1 MKQFRLKSELIW
13 MKKETGIEIYH
24 GNNRLNMLINTDDN
38 DAFFSFLQ
46 FISTVKS
53 REEINSYTSISQ
65 IQKDDILLFLEKK
78 GYGYWI
84 SDTLKPLTRTEMF
97 INTFPQTFYQN
108 YEIKVSNQR
117 IIIIGLGTAGSY
129 LVEALSKLK
138 FNHFVLIDG
147 DSIEEKN
154 LEAQNYLVN
163 EIGKYKVEALNDRY
177 GEKHQITPHRKFIAD
192 YEELNRLV
200 GGLTDKDIIVNASDD
215 HELMLSLTQAKVD
228 NKINGPIFVCGYGVL
243 AQTAYLIKNQQTAIK
258 FIDKIKSLIISKKDG
273 IIANSGSVLN
283 AFLGTYM
290 VSKLV
295 LDYMLEKETV
305 LAYGNFET
313 NEIRFDC
320 KL

>member
-1 MKQFRLKSELIW
+1 
-13 MKKETGIEIYH
+13 
-24 GNNRLNMLINTDDN
+24 
-38 DAFFSFLQ
+38 
-46 FISTVKS
+46 
-53 REEINSYTSISQ
+53 
-65 IQKDDILLFLEKK
+65 
-78 GYGYWI
+78 
-84 SDTLKPLTRTEMF
+84 
-97 INTFPQTFYQN
+97 
-108 YEIKVSNQR
+108 
-117 IIIIGLGTAGSY
+117 
-129 LVEALSKLK
+129 
-138 FNHFVLIDG
+138 
-147 DSIEEKN
+147 
-154 LEAQNYLVN
+154 
-163 EIGKYKVEALNDRY
+163 
-177 GEKHQITPHRKFIAD
+177 
-192 YEELNRLV
+192 
-200 GGLTDKDIIVNASDD
+200 
-215 HELMLSLTQAKVD
+215 MLSLTQAKVD

>member
-13 MKKETGIEIYH
+13 MKKESGIEIYH
-24 GNNRLNMLINTDDN
+24 GNNCLNTSINTDDN
-38 DAFFSFLQ
+38 EAFFSFLQ
-46 FISTVKS
+46 FISTPKTS
-53 REEINSYTSISQ
+53 EEINDYGLISQ
-65 IQKDDILLFLEKK
+65 SKKDDILLFLENK

-84 SDTLKPLTRTEMF
+84 SGTVEALTRTEMF
-97 INTFPQTFYQN
+97 VNTFPKKFYQD
-108 YEIKVSNQR
+108 YEIKVSEQR

-129 LVEALSKLK
+129 LVEILGKLK

-177 GEKHQITPHRKFIAD
+177 GEKHQITPHRKFIAN

-320 KL
+320 KF